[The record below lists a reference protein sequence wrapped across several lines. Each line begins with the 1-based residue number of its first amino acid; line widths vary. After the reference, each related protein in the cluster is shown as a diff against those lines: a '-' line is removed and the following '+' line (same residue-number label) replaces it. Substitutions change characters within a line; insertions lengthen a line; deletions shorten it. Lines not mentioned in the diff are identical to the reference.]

1 MKCGHGPNLAR
12 VFGYLRRER
21 LGDFVAEDVIE
32 LVMVQADNNQIIL
45 QFWATFGGILGSNNS
60 RPWKRS

>member
-21 LGDFVAEDVIE
+21 LDDFVAEDVIE
-32 LVMVQADNNQIIL
+32 LVMVEADNNQVIL
-45 QFWATFGGILGSNNS
+45 QLGDFLGNLGIQ
-60 RPWKRS
+60 